1 LSAHS
6 TQGIANPC
14 EAEAGDCAV
23 AAAGES
29 IQDNM
34 PTWALLL
41 WDDVEYSE
49 HQHVYIAVVVVV
61 VVAAAAVVAAAV
73 AVAAVA
79 VAVDQIGVA
88 VHNQNPEPVDESEL

>member
-1 LSAHS
+1 MSAHS
-6 TQGIANPC
+6 TQGTANPC

-61 VVAAAAVVAAAV
+61 VAAAAAAA
-73 AVAAVA
+73 AAVA

>member
-1 LSAHS
+1 MSAHS
-6 TQGIANPC
+6 TQGTANPC
-14 EAEAGDCAV
+14 EAEAGDCAA

-61 VVAAAAVVAAAV
+61 VAAAAAAA
-73 AVAAVA
+73 AAVA